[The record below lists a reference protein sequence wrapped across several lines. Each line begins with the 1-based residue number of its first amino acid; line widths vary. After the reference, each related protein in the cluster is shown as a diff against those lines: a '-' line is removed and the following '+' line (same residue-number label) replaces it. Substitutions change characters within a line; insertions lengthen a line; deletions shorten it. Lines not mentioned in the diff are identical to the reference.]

1 MNKGEGE
8 FDDVISDFAQYGRL
22 QFWEERYLNDHE
34 PFEWWGC
41 EIPIKFKAVKFYKYS
56 NLY

>member
-1 MNKGEGE
+1 MAAGGKNNLVVMNKGEGE

-34 PFEWWGC
+34 PFEW
-41 EIPIKFKAVKFYKYS
+41 
-56 NLY
+56 